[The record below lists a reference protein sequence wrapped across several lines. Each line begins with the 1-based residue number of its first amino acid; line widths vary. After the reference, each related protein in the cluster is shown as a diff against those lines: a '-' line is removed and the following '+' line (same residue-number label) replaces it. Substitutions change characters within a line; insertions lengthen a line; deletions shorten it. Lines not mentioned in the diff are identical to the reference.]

1 VTVFAEVVFP
11 LPVNRSFQY
20 GIPEILLPAIKP
32 GCRVIAPFGR
42 RMLTGF
48 VVAVVD
54 GPPAG
59 GFEIKDIGEV
69 LDKAPSFPE
78 GFLRFTKE
86 LSARSFAPW
95 GEVLAAAL
103 PPTLVPKDRRKVSLT
118 PSGRMALETGTLGK
132 RERKLASLLV
142 GGKALSPAFL
152 AKKMEVKSLSSL
164 LLRLE
169 TEGLLNVRTVPSRPG
184 KKTLTA
190 GSGRT
195 SRQLELDFARTAPS
209 ATAAV
214 EGRIEEGGAGSF
226 YLFGSREAR
235 EAAYAR
241 LVRRSLGVGG
251 KVLYLAPEIGLGE
264 AAFVRMKESVGA
276 PVAILHSRL
285 SKARREDAWRKIAEG
300 RADVV
305 VGPRSALLAPL
316 PGLRLIIVD
325 EESDESYAQREGQFF
340 SAVKGARLR
349 AEEEKAVVVFGSSWP
364 SVEACH
370 EARTTGTLITLESER
385 RKFKCSIADDRGGK
399 TALSGVL
406 KQKIGERIVR
416 GEPVVLFV
424 NRRGYAPL
432 VLCARC
438 GQSPRCRRCDV
449 ALSYHKKDNTWAC
462 HYCGSALPASR
473 KCPECGGTLVE
484 RRAKGIEAV
493 EEELKKAFPGVGTAR
508 FDSDTA
514 GREADRE
521 RIIQDFRKGKT
532 PVLLG
537 TRLLACRTDVPRV
550 RLAGVVSPEALLGLA
565 DYRASQIVSG
575 SITQMISFVEDR
587 EGAEAVIQTSCPS
600 DLRIRAAAEGDYPAF
615 YDAEIEARRLMNYPP
630 FTHMAEVMLRGRDL
644 RSLARKSRE
653 FAARLKGCEGEIEVL
668 GPALASVSKA
678 RGLYQVQV
686 ILKAKDRDNLERTL
700 RRALERTKAK
710 TSVRLSW

>member
-1 VTVFAEVVFP
+1 MTVFAEVVFP
-11 LPVNRSFQY
+11 LPVDRSFQY

-42 RMLTGF
+42 RTLTGF
-48 VVAVVD
+48 VVAVVE
-54 GPPAG
+54 GSPAG
-59 GFEIKDIGEV
+59 GFELKDIREV
-69 LDKAPSFPE
+69 LDKTPSFSA
-78 GFLRFTKE
+78 GFLRFTKA

-103 PPTLVPKDRRKVSLT
+103 PPTLVPKDRRKVAWT
-118 PSGRMALETGTLGK
+118 PAGLATLEKGALGK
-132 RERKLASLLV
+132 RERKLASFLPC
-142 GGKALSPAFL
+142 GRALSPAFL
-152 AKKMEVKSLSSL
+152 AKKMGVKSLSSL
-164 LLRLE
+164 LARLE
-169 TEGLLNVRTVPSRPG
+169 TEGLLDVRTTSSRPG
-184 KKTLTA
+184 KKTPAA

-195 SRQLELDFARTAPS
+195 LRQLELDFARIAPS

-214 EGRIEEGGAGSF
+214 EGRIEEGGSGSF

-235 EAAYAR
+235 EAAYTR
-241 LVRRSLGVGG
+241 LVRRSFGARGR
-251 KVLYLAPEIGLGE
+251 VLYLAPEIGLGE
-264 AAFVRMKESVGA
+264 AALVRMKALLGGPAAV
-276 PVAILHSRL
+276 LYSRL
-285 SKARREDAWRKIAEG
+285 SKTRREDAWRKLAEG
-300 RADVV
+300 RVDAV
-305 VGPRSALLAPL
+305 VGSRSALLAPL

-325 EESDESYAQREGQFF
+325 EESNESYVQQEGQLYD
-340 SAVKGARLR
+340 AIKGARLR

-364 SVEACH
+364 SVEAFH
-370 EARTTGTLITLESER
+370 EALTKGTLISLESER
-385 RKFKCSIADDRGGK
+385 RKFTCSIADDPGGRS
-399 TALSGVL
+399 ALSGVL

-416 GEPVVLFV
+416 GDPVILFV

-432 VLCARC
+432 VLCQRC
-438 GQSPRCRRCDV
+438 GHSPRCRRCDI

-462 HYCGSALPASR
+462 HYCGATLPASR

-484 RRAKGIEAV
+484 WRAKGIEAV
-493 EEELKKAFPGVGTAR
+493 EEELKNAFPGVGTAC

-521 RIIQDFRKGKT
+521 RIVRNFRKGRI

-575 SITQMISFVEDR
+575 SITQMISFVEDDER
-587 EGAEAVIQTSCPS
+587 AEAVIQTSCPS

-615 YDAEIEARRLMNYPP
+615 YNAEIEARRLMNYPP
-630 FTHMAEVMLRGRDL
+630 FAHVAEVMLRGRDL

-653 FAARLKGCEGEIEVL
+653 FAARLKGREGEVEVL
-668 GPALASVSKA
+668 GPALASVSRA

-686 ILKAKDRDNLERTL
+686 ILKGREWDDLDKALRHGLEKIGTKRTL
-700 RRALERTKAK
+700 R
-710 TSVRLSW
+710 LSW

>member
-1 VTVFAEVVFP
+1 
-11 LPVNRSFQY
+11 
-20 GIPEILLPAIKP
+20 
-32 GCRVIAPFGR
+32 
-42 RMLTGF
+42 
-48 VVAVVD
+48 VVD
-54 GPPAG
+54 ELIEAG
-59 GFEIKDIGEV
+59 G
-69 LDKAPSFPE
+69 
-78 GFLRFTKE
+78 
-86 LSARSFAPW
+86 
-95 GEVLAAAL
+95 
-103 PPTLVPKDRRKVSLT
+103 
-118 PSGRMALETGTLGK
+118 SGA
-132 RERKLASLLV
+132 
-142 GGKALSPAFL
+142 
-152 AKKMEVKSLSSL
+152 
-164 LLRLE
+164 
-169 TEGLLNVRTVPSRPG
+169 
-184 KKTLTA
+184 
-190 GSGRT
+190 
-195 SRQLELDFARTAPS
+195 
-209 ATAAV
+209 
-214 EGRIEEGGAGSF
+214 F
-226 YLFGSREAR
+226 YLYGSKEAR
-235 EAAYAR
+235 EAAYTRLAR
-241 LVRRSLGVGG
+241 SSFGARGR
-251 KVLYLAPEIGLGE
+251 VLYLAPEIGLGE
-264 AAFVRMKESVGA
+264 AALVRMKAVLGA
-276 PVAILHSRL
+276 PAAVLHSRL

-325 EESDESYAQREGQFF
+325 EESDESYIQREGQLFNV
-340 SAVKGARLR
+340 VKGARLR

-364 SVEACH
+364 SVEAYH
-370 EARTTGTLITLESER
+370 EARTTGTLITLER
-385 RKFKCSIADDRGGK
+385 THRKFKCSIEDDRGGRA
-399 TALSGVL
+399 ALSGVL

-484 RRAKGIEAV
+484 RKAKGIEAV

-514 GREADRE
+514 GREADRK
-521 RIIQDFRKGKT
+521 RIIQDFRKGKI

-630 FTHMAEVMLRGRDL
+630 FTHVAEVMLRGRDL

-653 FAARLKGCEGEIEVL
+653 FAARLKGREGEVEVL

-678 RGLYQVQV
+678 RGLYQVQI
-686 ILKAKDRDNLERTL
+686 ILKGRKWEDLDTTL
-700 RRALERTKAK
+700 RYGLEKIKTKKAL
-710 TSVRLSW
+710 RLSW